1 MRVKQKRFFQCGY
14 TCTSRKLLNTV
25 SGTNSYVTSTGYDS
39 AGRIT
44 SRALGNT
51 LTQTFTYNPWTVQGG
66 RLQNISTGTLQNL
79 AYTYDSV
86 GNIKTITDVKNA
98 SQKQC
103 FQYDAL
109 DRLTNATTYGDT
121 PQGCTTRAIASKIG

>member
-1 MRVKQKRFFQCGY
+1 
-14 TCTSRKLLNTV
+14 LNTV
-25 SGTNSYVTSTGYDS
+25 IGTNPYVTSTGYDS

-66 RLQNISTGTLQNL
+66 RLQNLTTGTLQNL
-79 AYTYDSV
+79 TYTYDSV
-86 GNIKTITDVKNA
+86 GNINTITDSKNA

-103 FQYDAL
+103 FQYDGL
-109 DRLTNATTYGDT
+109 DRLTNATTYSDT
-121 PQGCTTRAIASKIG
+121 PQGV